1 MNINAKSKLSFIL
14 LFTCLLLT
22 FAATGMAG
30 DYRALK
36 DVQSVK
42 TVFDFRDGNP
52 EYALVH
58 IKLLHDTYKDKA
70 VRAVTDQPD
79 FVVVFMAGSVKL
91 LSSNREEFSPEQKK
105 MLEEMDNIIAAMS
118 KDGIQMEI
126 CMFAANFFG
135 VDPETV
141 SPLISRVDNGWISSI
156 GYQAKGYTLV
166 PVY

>member
-1 MNINAKSKLSFIL
+1 MNIKFKSKLSSIL
-14 LFTCLLLT
+14 LSACILLT
-22 FAATGMAG
+22 SATMGMAG
-30 DYRALK
+30 DYKALK

-70 VRAVTDQPD
+70 IRDVTDKPD

-91 LSSNREEFSPEQKK
+91 LSNNRESFSPEEIKF
-105 MLEEMDNIIAAMS
+105 LEEMDNVIKAMAI
-118 KDGIQMEI
+118 DGIHMEI
-126 CMFAANFFG
+126 CAFAANFFT
-135 VDPETV
+135 VDLETV